1 MRKRRKRKRNGNMN
15 EAVAAKFAS
24 KGKECQNSLI
34 RKRRFSE
41 EEPSELRREPMIKKF
56 RSDISCPRR
65 DIVSK
70 EKSDMYRGLP
80 TDSKRTAL
88 KRQLDDTKKP
98 LSKEP
103 IIENDRQK
111 CKKADRVKVIIEQDL
126 SDLAA
131 FKTHPM
137 VPKAQKIQHNP
148 DIQKAEAMEI
158 REKESSQL
166 FLAKFDCAKLRKMAK
181 KSALAPSVPTCDP
194 GMLTDMTRE
203 QLTAMRDELVRK
215 KIGLV
220 RQHLVQKEVQVLVDL
235 VQVDDNL
242 NKVRW
247 ALQIQEYVLE
257 QQQA

>member
-1 MRKRRKRKRNGNMN
+1 MN

-24 KGKECQNSLI
+24 KGKEWQNSLV
-34 RKRRFSE
+34 RKRRYSE
-41 EEPSELRREPMIKKF
+41 EEPSELRREPMSKRF
-56 RSDISCPRR
+56 RSDVSCPRR
-65 DIVSK
+65 DIVLK

-80 TDSKRTAL
+80 TDSKVTAL
-88 KRQLDDTKKP
+88 KRQLDEKKKP

-103 IIENDRQK
+103 IIENDRSQ
-111 CKKADRVKVIIEQDL
+111 CKKADRVKARIEQDQ
-126 SDLAA
+126 SGLAA
-131 FKTHPM
+131 VKTHPM
-137 VPKAQKIQHNP
+137 VSKAQKIHDNP

-158 REKESSQL
+158 REKEPSQL

-181 KSALAPSVPTCDP
+181 KSALAALVPTYDS
-194 GMLTDMTRE
+194 GMLTDMTRD
-203 QLTAMRDELVRK
+203 QLTAMRDEMVMK

-247 ALQIQEYVLE
+247 ALQIQEYVE